1 MPAFRESV
9 IFRPPRNGLSR
20 IDVQEGCVVVAG
32 NVVQVPI
39 DAPINACGNSIDI
52 IRLLDSV
59 GGDACGNF

>member
-1 MPAFRESV
+1 M
-9 IFRPPRNGLSR
+9 
-20 IDVQEGCVVVAG
+20 QEGCVVVAG